1 MPPQIN
7 YKYIIYTA
15 KMHSGFTQCPFF
27 LKYKMSICS
36 YRNSR
41 RILSLSIADNIRNQH
56 HLRNDQEIK
65 FLKIFFYMLSCVFPS
80 KKEQSRFQV
89 WKTRIL
95 EHGTSFILV
104 FYIVGDLINVISLAS
119 LLPKGLTMSS
129 LASDFCTIAI
139 RAILLLKSKKIFST
153 MKYLQKIHTKLPVKR
168 CSSRKY
174 YLLIGCCLSFI
185 IPASFFVNT
194 IELCS
199 LENLLQTYV
208 KEAFFGWC
216 SQDIRINCIA
226 LTTMDFIILNQRY
239 TLPGF
244 AIVLSCYVFGLLRRV
259 LESFEATLNRNDEF
273 EVFYAT
279 YIKYSKKIL
288 SGVVQVEISLSLL
301 LLLLYS
307 YMTVEIFSVMSLLIR
322 ITVKSDRHL
331 LIPFYVLMVVVCVAF
346 YILSLRAIAVHDS
359 AVRVKNSIYKRLAGS
374 EHFCNEKQS
383 TLLTMVADFSTRV
396 VLTGWGF
403 FDINRTFI
411 QTTASTIF
419 TYGIVLSQV
428 DK

>member
-1 MPPQIN
+1 MSI
-7 YKYIIYTA
+7 
-15 KMHSGFTQCPFF
+15 F
-27 LKYKMSICS
+27 LLSKMSICAC
-36 YRNSR
+36 RNSR
-41 RILSLSIADNIRNQH
+41 RILSLSTADNIQNQH
-56 HLRNDQEIK
+56 RLRNYQDIEFIK
-65 FLKIFFYMLSCVFPS
+65 ICFYIMSCVFPS
-80 KKEQSRFQV
+80 KKEQSRFKV
-89 WKTRIL
+89 WKTRLL

-104 FYIVGDLINVISLAS
+104 FYIVGDLINVISLVS

-139 RAILLLKSKKIFST
+139 RAILLFKSKNIFST

-168 CSSRKY
+168 CSSRKF
-174 YLLIGCCLSFI
+174 YLLIGFCLSFI
-185 IPASFFVNT
+185 IPTSFFVNT
-194 IELCS
+194 VELCF

-208 KEAFFGWC
+208 QGAFFGW
-216 SQDIRINCIA
+216 SSKNIRINCFA

-259 LESFEATLNRNDEF
+259 LESFEATLNRNNEF
-273 EVFYAT
+273 EVFYVT
-279 YIKYSKKIL
+279 YMKHSKRIL
-288 SGVVQVEISLSLL
+288 SGVEQVEISLSLL

-307 YMTVEIFSVMSLLIR
+307 YMTVEIFSVMSLIIR
-322 ITVKSDRHL
+322 INAKRDRHL
-331 LIPFYVLMVVVCVAF
+331 LIPFYVLIVAVCVAF

-359 AVRVKNSIYKRLAGS
+359 AVRVKNSIYKRVASLDY
-374 EHFCNEKQS
+374 FRNEKQS
-383 TLLTMVADFSTRV
+383 TFLAMVADFSTRV

-419 TYGIVLSQV
+419 TYGIVLSQL